1 MQQNNRPLTHD
12 EKKAADAA
20 FQGLRFDPGWSE
32 AARKV
37 YLGLSVA
44 IANKRKGA
52 FQEMCPSQ
60 PTTLANPGVV
70 TKARVVYPGVV
81 ERNGIC

>member
-1 MQQNNRPLTHD
+1 MQPNNRPLTHD
-12 EKKAADAA
+12 EKKASEAA
-20 FQGLRFDPGWSE
+20 FQGLPFDPRWSE

-44 IANKRKGA
+44 IANHHNEA
-52 FQEMCPSQ
+52 FQDMRPSQ
-60 PTTLANPGVV
+60 PATLTSQAVE

>member
-1 MQQNNRPLTHD
+1 MQQNNRSLTHD
-12 EKKAADAA
+12 EKKASEAA
-20 FQGLRFDPGWSE
+20 FKGLPFDPRWSE

-44 IANKRKGA
+44 IANQHNEA
-52 FQEMCPSQ
+52 FQEMSPPQ
-60 PTTLANPGVV
+60 PTTLADLAVE

-81 ERNGIC
+81 G